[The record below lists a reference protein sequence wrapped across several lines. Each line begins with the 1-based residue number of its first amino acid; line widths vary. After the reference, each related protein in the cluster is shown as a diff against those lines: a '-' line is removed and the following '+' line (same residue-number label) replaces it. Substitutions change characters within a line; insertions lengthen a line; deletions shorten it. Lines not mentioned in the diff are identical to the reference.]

1 MTAPYKPNRGVSLQN
16 WVDGDCEPAR
26 RPEPTVVARDY
37 DTIGDDDQPT
47 QVFSLARGH
56 CHSNWPALF

>member
-16 WVDGDCEPAR
+16 RVDGDCEPAP
-26 RPEPTVVARDY
+26 RPEPTVEARDY

-47 QVFSLARGH
+47 HGVLSSSGTL
-56 CHSNWPALF
+56 S